1 MKIHGVLR
9 VLEKEEMYKIHQA
22 AMDVLHNPG
31 IKLENQQALEQL
43 NKKGVKVDFDSQI
56 VKLEPYMIE
65 ETIRQLTGC
74 DSLRIT
80 SDGVDA
86 PGEISYIPNLLK
98 PSSIGYMCA
107 TVYDLKINKMRYANH
122 QDMIDFIKLG
132 ETLNLNYVGTAVI
145 SKEVP
150 PSVASIHSAAIIAK
164 FTRHPGSIEPDTL
177 KDMPWIGKI
186 FEAAGLIKKG
196 VPFAT
201 YVSTKSP
208 LTLGGRAAEILMYQ
222 SEHGILTTVSGMPM
236 TGATTPVTLAST
248 LVVHLAEHLGFNT
261 VARLLCKP
269 PYNNISHRSIAFAP
283 CLMDM
288 RRGDFFVSSPEADL
302 LHAAFY
308 QMIGEFYKL
317 PVVVGVGMYVDAKE
331 PGIQATQEKCLK
343 IIDRIA
349 FPGYSNKEP
358 HIGLVGSLGTLNS
371 NLTVSKEQVILDYE
385 IIQYVN
391 RFLKGFKVN
400 EDTLA
405 VDIIRKVG
413 PGGNF
418 LGENHTLDHYKDEL
432 WFPEFSYRGPW
443 DSWVKDG
450 RRSPLYL
457 AREKLKKI
465 LSKELLPVLSDNQIR
480 EIDKLVVEAEKEILG
495 KPTGI
500 IPGRL

>member
-1 MKIHGVLR
+1 MKIHGALR
-9 VLEKEEMYKIHQA
+9 VLEKKEMYNIHQA
-22 AMDVLHNPG
+22 VIEVLHNPG

-43 NKKGVKVDFDSQI
+43 NEKGVKVDFDSQI

-65 ETIRQLTGC
+65 ETIRQLIGS

-80 SDGVDA
+80 PNGVDA
-86 PGEISYIPNLLK
+86 PEEISYIPDLLK

-107 TVYDLKINKMRYANH
+107 TVYDLKINRMRYANH
-122 QDMIDFIKLG
+122 QDIIDFIKLG
-132 ETLNLNYVGTAVI
+132 EALNLDYIGTAVV

-150 PSVASIHSAAIIAK
+150 SSVASIHSAAIMAK
-164 FTRHPGSIEPDTL
+164 FTHRPGSIEPDTL
-177 KDMPWIGKI
+177 KDMPWIGRI
-186 FEAAGLIKKG
+186 FEVAGLRKKG

-222 SEHGILTTVSGMPM
+222 SEQGILTYVSGMPM
-236 TGATTPVTLAST
+236 TGATTPATLAST
-248 LVVHLAEHLGFNT
+248 LVIHLAEHFGFNT

-269 PYNNISHRSIAFAP
+269 PHNKISRRSISFAP
-283 CLMDM
+283 CFMDM
-288 RRGDFFVSSPEADL
+288 RRGNFFISSPEADL
-302 LHAAFY
+302 LHAAFS
-308 QMIGEFYKL
+308 QICGEFYKL
-317 PVVVGVGMYVDAKE
+317 PVIVGAGMYVDAKE

-343 IIDRIA
+343 IMNRIA
-349 FPGYSNKEP
+349 FPGYSNKKP
-358 HIGLVGSLGTLNS
+358 HIGLVGSLGALNS

-432 WFPEFSYRGPW
+432 WFPELSHRGPW

-450 RRSPLYL
+450 RRSPLDL
-457 AREKLKKI
+457 AREKVNKI
-465 LSKELLPVLSDNQIR
+465 LSKELSPVLSDNQIK
-480 EIDKLVVEAEKEILG
+480 EIDRLVVEAEKEILG